1 MKTSSRCQP
10 SRYQTTAL
18 FHIIQCFAKSS
29 NAAPSAQ
36 LGRYP
41 QGINPSR
48 LSSCVIRLN
57 SALIYRTFA
66 TWTRDRRPCFVCAA
80 AARALPSAVRGPVDF
95 PPCNLHR
102 LRSLMAGFWQGV
114 PLRVFARHLW
124 PGQSGPKRVAWP
136 ASASRILHSPA
147 SCRSAIVS
155 SGTRRNCSHS
165 AARFFNVGTMARA
178 AASSS
183 SRVLSFD
190 GAIET
195 NRKGMTLIVTT
206 PVINLRSGF
215 PNLHHNPKTE
225 AIRMS

>member
-1 MKTSSRCQP
+1 MRNSPQLSINIPNLCHVDPGPSSVLRVRRSGP
-10 SRYQTTAL
+10 RLAL
-18 FHIIQCFAKSS
+18 
-29 NAAPSAQ
+29 
-36 LGRYP
+36 
-41 QGINPSR
+41 
-48 LSSCVIRLN
+48 
-57 SALIYRTFA
+57 
-66 TWTRDRRPCFVCAA
+66 
-80 AARALPSAVRGPVDF
+80 RGPVDF

-102 LRSLMAGFWQGV
+102 PRSLMAGFWQGV

-165 AARFFNVGTMARA
+165 AARSFNVGTMARA

-190 GAIET
+190 GAIQT

-215 PNLHHNPKTE
+215 PIYITTQNQNL
-225 AIRMS
+225 